1 VAVLLLDSPVDRQFI
16 EGRAVG
22 LRASDVTHGSLVGRV
37 LRSYCRAPI
46 VAVPV
51 EDIGGGVSREAYL
64 DGLRRAERYAHEHPG
79 TSVLVNVSLASER
92 PDPLEEGLI
101 RRLLDSGALVVA
113 AAGNGDS
120 DEPMYPA
127 AYPGVIAVAGATGSG
142 KAPTSNFGSHVS
154 IAASGDIMFIDYEFL
169 PYTWLRHQME
179 ARGTSFAAPRVTA
192 TLAYLLAADASLS
205 PQGAY
210 EIVEATTRTIDD
222 PRFHRGLL
230 GVGLLDVHR
239 AKSAVRPSYRF
250 VHFVLPVCIWVVLGV
265 FSGYLCLK
273 YGSVGLFLTL
283 MMWSLGLPTSVLLI
297 IKLGGY
303 LEFVGGG
310 SLVVG
315 LGVTGIFG
323 AALAVAALIQ
333 KWQVAKAVTALLLP
347 FAAFLVL
354 SRAGITALGWRMSA
368 ALGAAALAVLIA
380 FVQEAMAR
388 RTLRLAGAYSRSATD
403 RPSEW
408 LIRVCRRTLD
418 RRIKLAGIDALGRK
432 ADEAAVA
439 FLLRECRPR
448 ERALAALARI
458 ARDDLDALAPWIR
471 RLNALEAGERDSLLT
486 ALRQARNPAAIAHLA
501 PVAEHELSPR
511 IGELIQFLQRE
522 RRSPLDDDC
531 DTLRLDGAAT

>member
-1 VAVLLLDSPVDRQFI
+1 I

-46 VAVPV
+46 ISVPV

-64 DGLRRAERYAHEHPG
+64 DGLRSAERYAHEHPG
-79 TSVLVNVSLASER
+79 MSVLINVSLASDR

-113 AAGNGDS
+113 AVGNDDS

-127 AYPGVIAVAGATGSG
+127 AYPGVIAVASATGAG
-142 KAPTSNFGSHVS
+142 KAPTSNFGRHVS
-154 IAASGDIMFIDYEFL
+154 IAASGDITFIDYEFL
-169 PYTWLRHQME
+169 PYTWLRHQMD

-192 TLAYLLAADASLS
+192 TLAYLLEADSSLS

-210 EIVEATTRTIDD
+210 EIVEATARTLDD
-222 PRFHRGLL
+222 DRSRRGLL
-230 GVGLLDVHR
+230 GAGLLDVHR

-250 VHFVLPVCIWVVLGV
+250 VHFVLPVCVWVVLGV
-265 FSGYLCLK
+265 FSGYLCLR

-283 MMWSLGLPTSVLLI
+283 MIWSLGLPTSVLLI

-323 AALAVAALIQ
+323 AALAMAALIQ
-333 KWQVAKAVTALLLP
+333 QWQVAKAVAALALP
-347 FAAFLVL
+347 FAVFLVL
-354 SRAGITALGWRMSA
+354 SYAGLTALGWRMSA
-368 ALGAAALAVLIA
+368 ALGAAVLAVLIA
-380 FVQEAMAR
+380 VVQEAMAR
-388 RTLRLAGAYSRSATD
+388 RMLGAVAARARSANGL
-403 RPSEW
+403 PSEW

-418 RRIKLAGIDALGRK
+418 RRIKLAVIDALARK
-432 ADEAAVA
+432 ADEGAVA
-439 FLLRECRPR
+439 FLLQECRPR
-448 ERALAALARI
+448 RPALAALTRV
-458 ARDDLDALAPWIR
+458 ARDDVDALAPWIR
-471 RLNALEAGERDSLLT
+471 RLSTLEAGERDSLLA

-501 PVAEHELSPR
+501 GVAEHDRSSR
-511 IGELIQFLQRE
+511 IRELIEILQGE
-522 RRSPLDDDC
+522 GRSSPDDGC
-531 DTLRLDGAAT
+531 DTLRSDAPAT